1 MEKTN
6 DILKPTLLI
15 VDDNEEI
22 LEFLENELN
31 EKYLVMKAVNG
42 QEAVEVLK
50 QEVVQLVISD
60 IMMPLMDGF
69 ELCKIIKTNFE
80 YSHIPVILLT
90 AKNTL
95 QSKIE
100 GLEMGADAYIEK
112 PFSPE
117 HLLVQVANLLSNRAK
132 IREYFVTSPLVH
144 IRSMA
149 HTKTD
154 ELFLEKVNE
163 AIYINLEDAALDVE
177 KLAKAMNMSKAT
189 LYRKIKSISDLT
201 PNELIN
207 ITRLKRAAEL
217 LEEGH
222 YKIYEVADMTGYG
235 SQTNFGRNFLKQFG
249 MTPTDYLAMKQPKS
263 SPRTKGDS
271 SESTAG

>member
-1 MEKTN
+1 MKPV
-6 DILKPTLLI
+6 ILL

-22 LEFLENELN
+22 LAFIEDELN
-31 EKYLVMKAVNG
+31 ENYIVIKASNG
-42 QEAVEVLK
+42 QEALNALK
-50 QEVVQLVISD
+50 QEVIHLVISD
-60 IMMPLMDGF
+60 IMMPVLDGF

-100 GLEMGADAYIEK
+100 GLETGADAYIEK

-117 HLLVQVANLLSNRAK
+117 YLRVQIANLLLNRDK
-132 IREYFVTSPLVH
+132 IKEYFVSSPLVH
-144 IRSMA
+144 IKSMA

-154 ELFLEKVNE
+154 ELFLEQLNE
-163 AIYINLEDAALDVE
+163 AIYNNLEDAELDVE
-177 KLAKAMNMSKAT
+177 KLAKLVNMSKPT

-201 PNELIN
+201 PNELVN

-217 LEEGH
+217 LVEGK
-222 YKIYEVADMTGYG
+222 YKIYEVADMTGYS

-249 MTPTDYLAMKQPKS
+249 MTPTDYLVMKHGTPK
-263 SPRTKGDS
+263 
-271 SESTAG
+271 